1 VKSRV
6 AVVARS
12 LVSSLVV
19 ATSLAAQAPRIT
31 PKGDPSVKS
40 DTIYRLAVQPAD
52 HPEDAYAV
60 LLDDGVVRY
69 EADGRGTRTFRM
81 VVQILK
87 EEAIESFA
95 EHRLGFSPG
104 RQKLTVNWMRVLR
117 PDGTVISDRPAVSQ
131 EANVPAAMGDPV
143 YTDQRVRRV
152 TLSGVAIGTI
162 VDYSYTVEVT
172 NPALQGDWTESW
184 SVHMGVPVRRSR
196 YVLEL
201 PESVTPRIKERN
213 LDFQRVERV
222 ANGRRTY
229 TWARADVPKLK
240 GEPFAADSNGV
251 HMNIAISSP
260 VDWQRVASWYAG
272 LARNRYAVTPAL
284 ASKVDSLVRT
294 ARTRDDS
301 IRAVHRWVAQDIR
314 YVSVSLGMGG
324 YQPRTPEQT
333 ITTGFGDCKDKATIF
348 VAALGHLGVQAY
360 PVLLA
365 AGGGVDR
372 TMPSIEAFDH
382 AIAAVQQPNG
392 YAYVDLTSPYTPFG
406 TLPYSEQGEFGL
418 LVHPD
423 GRGEEIT
430 FPADSVA
437 ANASITRIVG
447 TLAPDGYFDGTY
459 EESATGARA
468 PGLRS
473 AFATP
478 LDSTRRADFQRSLA
492 QGLFDGATGDSLR
505 LFDGKDL
512 AATPRVSVRVKR
524 GRAATPTGDLM
535 ILKLPVNSMQAFGK
549 MAAELEARP
558 PRRFPID
565 AEDVMGGDV
574 AVTELRITLPSGWR
588 ARLPKSVKA
597 PSPFGSYETTYEQV
611 GDELRLTRRMTGA
624 RGVLPPERFPDLI
637 AWMRSVAQDDQDIIV
652 LERAPTAPTGASKS

>member
-1 VKSRV
+1 MKSRV
-6 AVVARS
+6 ASAA
-12 LVSSLVV
+12 LALLPALVV
-19 ATSLAAQAPRIT
+19 ALPLAAQAPRIT

-40 DTIYRLAVQPAD
+40 DTIYRLAVRPSD
-52 HPEDAYAV
+52 NPEDAYVV

-69 EADGRGTRTFRM
+69 DADGRGTRSFRM

-104 RQKLTVNWMRVLR
+104 RQKLTLNWMRVLR
-117 PDGTVISDRPAVSQ
+117 PDGTVISDQPAVTQ
-131 EANVPAAMGDPV
+131 DADVPAAMGDPV

-152 TLSGVAIGTI
+152 TLSGVAVGTI

-172 NPALQGDWTESW
+172 NPALKGDWTESW

-196 YVLEL
+196 FILDL
-201 PESVTPRIKERN
+201 PESVTPRIRERN
-213 LDFQRVERV
+213 LDFVRVERV
-222 ANGRRTY
+222 AGGRRTW

-251 HMNIAISSP
+251 HMHLAVSSP
-260 VDWQRVASWYAG
+260 VGWQQIAAWYAG
-272 LARNRYAVTPAL
+272 LAKDRYTVTPKL
-284 ASKVDSLVRT
+284 AAKVDSLVRT

-324 YQPRTPEQT
+324 YQPRAPEQT
-333 ITTGFGDCKDKATIF
+333 LVTGFGDCKDKATIF
-348 VAALGHLGVQAY
+348 VAALGHLGVKAY

-365 AGGGVDR
+365 AGGGVER

-382 AIAAVQQPNG
+382 AIAAVQQPGG

-418 LVHPD
+418 VVHPD

-430 FPADSVA
+430 FPADSIA
-437 ANASITRIVG
+437 ANTTITRIVG

-459 EESATGARA
+459 EESASGARA

-473 AFATP
+473 AFANP
-478 LDSTRRADFQRSLA
+478 LDSTKRADFQRSLA
-492 QGLFDGATGDSLR
+492 QGLFDGAAGDSLQ

-512 AATPRVSVRVKR
+512 AATPRVAVRVKR

-574 AVTELRITLPSGWR
+574 AVTELRITLPAGWR
-588 ARLPKSVKA
+588 ARLPKSVRA
-597 PSPFGSYETTYEQV
+597 PSPFGTYETTYEQV

-624 RGVLPPERFPDLI
+624 RGVLPPDRFPELI
-637 AWMRSVAQDDQDIIV
+637 AWMRTVAQDDQDIIV
-652 LERAPTAPTGASKS
+652 LERAPGASASASRS